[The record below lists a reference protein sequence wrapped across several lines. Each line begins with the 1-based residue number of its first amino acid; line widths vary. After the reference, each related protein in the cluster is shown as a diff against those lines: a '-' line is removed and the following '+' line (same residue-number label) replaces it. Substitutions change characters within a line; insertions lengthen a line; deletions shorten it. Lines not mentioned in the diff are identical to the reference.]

1 MTSILSAVTQF
12 TMQSSFEI
20 DLGWLANFVKII
32 IEGVGI
38 VGWGVIVF
46 TLILKAI
53 TTPFDIYQRVKM
65 RKQTLV
71 MRSMQADLEKLQKQ
85 YANDKDAYSRKMLE
99 LQKKNGIGLLS
110 SCLPMIISF
119 VILIFAVT
127 AFQSYANY
135 ANLSMYQGMAQS
147 YNAAVLEYAPDAQ
160 DQSTITVTDY
170 TDESSQAAR
179 VRIESSSEKCY
190 LYYTCSKEEYESD
203 PLKADK
209 FYYILIDKFYTEQK
223 DAGFRDEI
231 SAFIAEFTGKP
242 ASEANS
248 EEIALACNA
257 WFKNE
262 GAKAAAEHF
271 RTTENPGFLWI
282 KNVWYP
288 DVSYKH
294 PIQDYEDFISSISA
308 DIYDDKGAEKTLS
321 DVFREDQYNDM
332 TALLYEEKEQAN
344 GYYILI
350 ILTIAL
356 MVLSQLIMMKSQKE
370 TNQYQTV
377 DGQGASMQ
385 KMMLFIMPLIYAI
398 TGFLWTAAFSIYIA
412 VSSIFGIAITLISNL
427 VLDRVFRKKEEEEIK
442 ARYTRTVPWKQDP
455 EKAAKNGKK
464 NKKKK

>member
-1 MTSILSAVTQF
+1 
-12 TMQSSFEI
+12 MQNSFSI

-65 RKQTLV
+65 RKQTLI
-71 MRSMQADLEKLQKQ
+71 MRSMQDDLEKLQKQ

-99 LQKKNGIGLLS
+99 LQKKNGIGLFS
-110 SCLPMIISF
+110 ACLPMIISF

-147 YNAAVLEYAPDAQ
+147 YNAAVLAYAPDAQ
-160 DQSTITVTDY
+160 SAETVTVSEYLDEASGA
-170 TDESSQAAR
+170 TRVRVESSAAD
-179 VRIESSSEKCY
+179 CY
-190 LYYTCSKEEYESD
+190 LYYTCAKEDYEKD
-203 PLKADK
+203 PATAEKY
-209 FYYILIDKFYTEQK
+209 YYILIDKFYTEQS
-223 DAGFRDEI
+223 DA
-231 SAFIAEFTGKP
+231 AFKQEVGAFLAEYTGK
-242 ASEANS
+242 AAGTETD
-248 EEIALACNA
+248 EELALGCNA

-294 PIQDYEDFISSISA
+294 PIQDYAGFISSISA
-308 DIYDDKGAEKTLS
+308 DIVDAYGRESTIAE
-321 DVFREDQYNDM
+321 VFPEAQYNDM
-332 TALLYEEKEQAN
+332 TALLGEEKEQAN

-350 ILTIAL
+350 ILTIGL

-370 TNQYQTV
+370 SNKYQTV
-377 DGQGASMQ
+377 DGQGAATQ

-412 VSSIFGIAITLISNL
+412 VSSIFGIVITLISNL
-427 VLDRVFRKKEEEEIK
+427 VLDRVFRKKEEEAIK
-442 ARYTRTVPWKQDP
+442 ARYTRTVPWKTDAGQ
-455 EKAAKNGKK
+455 NGKK
-464 NKKKK
+464 DKKKK